1 METTLFSDKL
11 TKKKAIGLIHRLYV
25 TQLKNAQRHTA
36 STKTK
41 SEVRGGGR
49 KPRPQKGQGYAR
61 SGSIRSPLWVGGGVI
76 FGPKPHL
83 VSKKINKKEK
93 RLAIISAFYLKK
105 KECIFIDDN
114 LVNKFETIKTKNVV
128 QLLAQVGA
136 NLENEKILFILSKA
150 NRKLWLASR
159 NLKNVKIT
167 TANCLNVKQ
176 LLHTNRILLSQ
187 NALEI
192 INSNY
197 QKNHE

>member
-105 KECIFIDDN
+105 REFIFIDDN
-114 LVNKFETIKTKNVV
+114 LVNEFETIKTKNVV
-128 QLLAQVGA
+128 KMLAQVGA
-136 NLENEKILFILSKA
+136 NLENEKILLILSKA

-167 TANCLNVKQ
+167 TANCLNIKQ

-187 NALEI
+187 SALDI

>member
-1 METTLFSDKL
+1 MESILFSDNKK
-11 TKKKAIGLIHRLYV
+11 KKKAIGLIHRLYI
-25 TQLKNAQRHTA
+25 TQLKNAYKHTA

-93 RLAIISAFYLKK
+93 RLAILSALYLKK
-105 KECIFIDDN
+105 NQWSFVDEN
-114 LVNKFETIKTKNVV
+114 LFQDFKAYKTKQIINFCSD
-128 QLLAQVGA
+128 LKL
-136 NLENEKILFILSKA
+136 NLEEKILIILSKP
-150 NRKLWLASR
+150 NSKFWESTS
-159 NLKNVKIT
+159 NLKNISVT
-167 TANCLNVKQ
+167 TANCLNIKE
-176 LLHTNRILLSQ
+176 LLHAKQIVLSK
-187 NALEI
+187 NSLDI

-197 QKNHE
+197 KKNYE

>member
-105 KECIFIDDN
+105 REFIFIDDN
-114 LVNKFETIKTKNVV
+114 LVNEFETIKTKNVV
-128 QLLAQVGA
+128 KMLAQVGA
-136 NLENEKILFILSKA
+136 NLENEKILLILSKA

-167 TANCLNVKQ
+167 TANCLNIKQ

-187 NALEI
+187 TALDI

>member
-1 METTLFSDKL
+1 METKLFSDNI

-25 TQLKNAQRHTA
+25 TQLKNSQRHTA

-105 KECIFIDDN
+105 KEAIFVDEN
-114 LVNKFETIKTKNVV
+114 LFNQFEIIKTKNFIKMLTKIGV
-128 QLLAQVGA
+128 
-136 NLENEKILFILSKA
+136 NPKNEKILFILSKS

-197 QKNHE
+197 QKNYE